1 MKKQLLYL
9 TLLAL
14 SFLACT
20 KEDNSSGGPS
30 NSSDVSST
38 VFYLDT
44 FRIYSTDLK
53 GNNRKLVVDE
63 GLNSQNNYIGEFS
76 ILPTSQQL
84 IYTYTQ
90 IFTQPMQIKI
100 CKMDGTDKKV
110 VKTLASSQSSIGFV
124 KGTKD
129 GNIIYQVNT
138 FQGPTINTKT
148 YIMKADGTEEKE
160 LQSFLYAAYIGEGQV
175 SNQGKGVLGDDGYFF
190 KINNGIF
197 VEAES
202 FNIFLN
208 EDKAKIKNKIISADA
223 TKAAFVQSTN
233 TLGKYE
239 IRIKDNSKTAPIS
252 TVLYT
257 LNIPADADQY
267 NANIYFVNG
276 AKEIIVSYGKFTSP
290 RGSVNDYTNCDL
302 IDVAT
307 GKVTQTWKFTGDN
320 ISTIITN

>member
-1 MKKQLLYL
+1 MKKVLIMVLVSIAMYGC
-9 TLLAL
+9 
-14 SFLACT
+14 S
-20 KEDNSSGGPS
+20 KNDNTSPSTSS
-30 NSSDVSST
+30 NSDVSTT

-53 GNNRKLVVDE
+53 GGNRKLLVDE
-63 GLNSQNNYIGEFS
+63 GINSQSNYIGEFS

-208 EDKAKIKNKIISADA
+208 EDKA
-223 TKAAFVQSTN
+223 
-233 TLGKYE
+233 
-239 IRIKDNSKTAPIS
+239 
-252 TVLYT
+252 
-257 LNIPADADQY
+257 
-267 NANIYFVNG
+267 
-276 AKEIIVSYGKFTSP
+276 
-290 RGSVNDYTNCDL
+290 
-302 IDVAT
+302 
-307 GKVTQTWKFTGDN
+307 
-320 ISTIITN
+320 